1 MEIHPP
7 QHGIQSWREFL
18 LHMTTIVLGILI
30 AIGLEQTVEWVHH
43 RQERSQ
49 LQSEL
54 REEAEKNRAI
64 ITEDLRLVST
74 ETWTTEA
81 MKTVAASR
89 AGTDGRIR
97 LELGRVPCTG
107 GSLNT
112 PGVRYF
118 APSEA
123 VWTAASESGLTAVI
137 PAPEARVYARLQHN
151 LALLTALRDRVAMT
165 CDEVVSLQ
173 RRLAVP
179 RGEMREWTLTVEQAE
194 KLGDAAGALD
204 TAMRAIVYRL
214 KAVLVCEDAIVKGE
228 LDANKIIAGISAV
241 YQPTDAEDDLVTP
254 ANGSD

>member
-43 RQERSQ
+43 RQERTL
-49 LQSEL
+49 LQREL

-64 ITEDLRLVST
+64 IAEDLRLASM
-74 ETWTTEA
+74 ETWTSDV
-81 MKTVAASR
+81 MKTVAAAH
-89 AGTDGRIR
+89 AGRDGKIR
-97 LELGRVPCTG
+97 FELPRVPCTG
-107 GSLNT
+107 GSLNM
-112 PGVRYF
+112 PGVPYF

-123 VWTAASESGLTAVI
+123 VWTAARESGLTALI

-151 LALLTALRDRVAMT
+151 VNLLNALRDRAVIT
-165 CDEVVSLQ
+165 CDEAVSLQ

-179 RGEMREWTLTVEQAE
+179 HGLIREWAVTPEQAE

-204 TAMRAIVYRL
+204 TATRAVFYRL
-214 KAVLVCEDAIVKGE
+214 RVVLVVEDAIVKGE
-228 LDANKIIAGISAV
+228 LDPDKMIEGISAV
-241 YQPTDAEDDLVTP
+241 YQPTDEEDYSVTP
-254 ANGSD
+254 AESK

>member
-7 QHGIQSWREFL
+7 QQGIHSGREFL

-43 RQERSQ
+43 RQERKQ

-54 REEAEKNRAI
+54 REEADHNRAI
-64 ITEDLRLVST
+64 IAEDLRLVSM
-74 ETWTTEA
+74 ETWTADA
-81 MKTVAASR
+81 MKTVAAGR
-89 AGTDGRIR
+89 AGADGRIQF
-97 LELGRVPCTG
+97 ELRRVPCTG

-123 VWTAASESGLTAVI
+123 VWTAARESGLTALV
-137 PAPEARVYARLQHN
+137 PAAEARVYARLQHN
-151 LALLTALRDRVAMT
+151 LALLTAGRDRVAAT

-173 RRLAVP
+173 HRLSLP
-179 RGEMREWTLTVEQAE
+179 RGEMREWTVTAEQAE
-194 KLGDAAGALD
+194 KLGDAAGGLD

-214 KAVLVCEDAIVKGE
+214 RAVAVCEDAIVKGE
-228 LDANKIIAGISAV
+228 LEPDKIIAGISAV
-241 YQPTDAEDDLVTP
+241 YQPTDAEDDSGVP
-254 ANGSD
+254 AERSN

>member
-30 AIGLEQTVEWVHH
+30 AIGLEQAVEWVHH

-49 LQSEL
+49 LQNEL
-54 REEAEKNRAI
+54 REEAEKNQAI
-64 ITEDLRLVST
+64 IAEDLRLVSM
-74 ETWTTEA
+74 ETWTADA
-81 MKTVAASR
+81 MKTVAAGR
-89 AGTDGRIR
+89 AGADGRIR
-97 LELGRVPCTG
+97 FELKRVPCTG

-123 VWTAASESGLTAVI
+123 VWTAARESGLTALV

-151 LALLTALRDRVAMT
+151 VNLLTALRDRVAIT

-173 RRLAVP
+173 RRLAIP
-179 RGEMREWTLTVEQAE
+179 KGEKREWTVTAAQAE
-194 KLGDAAGALD
+194 KLGDAAGDLD

-214 KAVLVCEDAIVKGE
+214 RAVLVCEDAIVKGE
-228 LDANKIIAGISAV
+228 LDPDKIIEGISAI
-241 YQPTDAEDDLVTP
+241 YQPTDEEDDSGVQ
-254 ANGSD
+254 AEGSN

>member
-7 QHGIQSWREFL
+7 QLGIHSWREFL

-30 AIGLEQTVEWVHH
+30 AIGLEQAVEWVHH
-43 RQERSQ
+43 RQERKQ

-54 REEAEKNRAI
+54 REEADHNRSLIA
-64 ITEDLRLVST
+64 EDLKLVSM

-81 MKTVAASR
+81 MKIAS
-89 AGTDGRIR
+89 AEHPGADGRIR
-97 LELGRVPCTG
+97 FQLRRVPCTG

-123 VWTAASESGLTAVI
+123 VWTAARESGLTALI

-151 LALLTALRDRVAMT
+151 LALLTALRDRVAIA

-179 RGEMREWTLTVEQAE
+179 QGEMREWTMTSEQSE

-214 KAVLVCEDAIVKGE
+214 RAVLVVEDAIVKRE
-228 LDANKIIAGISAV
+228 LDPDKIIAGISAV
-241 YQPTDAEDDLVTP
+241 YQPTDAEDDLAVP
-254 ANGSD
+254 PEGSN

>member
-1 MEIHPP
+1 
-7 QHGIQSWREFL
+7 
-18 LHMTTIVLGILI
+18 MTTIVLGILI

-49 LQSEL
+49 LQNEL
-54 REEAEKNRAI
+54 REEAEKNQVI
-64 ITEDLRLVST
+64 IAGDLRLVSM
-74 ETWTTEA
+74 ETWTADA
-81 MKTVAASR
+81 MKTVAAGR
-89 AGTDGRIR
+89 AGADGKIR
-97 LELGRVPCTG
+97 FELKRVPCTG

-123 VWTAASESGLTAVI
+123 VWTAARESGLTALI

-151 LALLTALRDRVAMT
+151 LTLLTALRDRVAIT

-179 RGEMREWTLTVEQAE
+179 HGEMREWTVTAEQAE

-204 TAMRAIVYRL
+204 TSMRAILFRL

-228 LDANKIIAGISAV
+228 LDADKIIAGISAV
-241 YQPTDAEDDLVTP
+241 YQPTDAEDDS
-254 ANGSD
+254 AARAEKSN